1 MRGPLES
8 GGVGDGIGDESKRE
22 RRCGHRAGLRSGEG
36 KPRLF
41 EHGANGMGGC
51 PRRETEAAG
60 QHATKT
66 AQDRVSAFLS
76 GSDTSEKQGH
86 GGMHSTDRDAA
97 RAVRKTPKSSQSCE
111 GCLWQGDLVEIALK
125 RFWKEVL

>member
-1 MRGPLES
+1 MTET
-8 GGVGDGIGDESKRE
+8 
-22 RRCGHRAGLRSGEG
+22 AGKSWRTNRSGHQIGPRFAEG
-36 KPRLF
+36 KPQSF
-41 EHGANGMGGC
+41 ERGANGMGGC

-86 GGMHSTDRDAA
+86 GGMHSTDTDAA
-97 RAVRKTPKSSQSCE
+97 RVVRKTPKSSQSCE

>member
-1 MRGPLES
+1 MRASVREGVATES
-8 GGVGDGIGDESKRE
+8 DS
-22 RRCGHRAGLRSGEG
+22 SGEG

-51 PRRETEAAG
+51 PWRETKAAG

-76 GSDTSEKQGH
+76 GSDTSEIQGH
-86 GGMHSTDRDAA
+86 GGMRSTNQNAA
-97 RAVRKTPKSSQSCE
+97 RVVRNTPKSSQPSE
-111 GCLWQGDLVEIALK
+111 GCLWQGDLVKTALE